1 MKEKQDH
8 ETKIDNGQ
16 RLQDNPASD
25 LVVEHI
31 NSTQISFDVGCE
43 LIN

>member
-1 MKEKQDH
+1 MRRK
-8 ETKIDNGQ
+8 TDNGQ

-31 NSTQISFDVGCE
+31 NSTQIYFDVECE
-43 LIN
+43 RIN